1 MIEEEKNHIILSEE
15 LRELN
20 IKRKEILYLKKI
32 SIEKQNY
39 EEAAKLRGQEKEIKE
54 QIIKLIKNQ
63 IGEDFLEGSAVG
75 DDVIKILDLVEPW
88 DLDFSKAI
96 LRLEKIDY
104 ERIVLIKKIEKF
116 IKEEITIDELHN
128 SIQKALESVKENTEQ
143 KIKKYVL
150 EYFRNDNKK

>member
-1 MIEEEKNHIILSEE
+1 MIEEEKNHIILSDE

-20 IKRKEILYLKKI
+20 IKRKEILSLKKI
-32 SIEKQNY
+32 SVEKQNY

-63 IGEDFLEGSAVG
+63 IGHDFSEGSAVG

-96 LRLEKIDY
+96 LRLEKADY

-128 SIQKALESVKENTEQ
+128 SIQKALESVKEDTEQ
-143 KIKKYVL
+143 KIKKHVL